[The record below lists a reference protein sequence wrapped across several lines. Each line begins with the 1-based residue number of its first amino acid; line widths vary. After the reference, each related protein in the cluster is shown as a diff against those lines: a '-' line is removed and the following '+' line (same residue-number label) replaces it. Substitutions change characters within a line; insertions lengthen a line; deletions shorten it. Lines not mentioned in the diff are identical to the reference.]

1 MPFYAYATLAAG
13 FLIWVAPFV
22 LARRKSEA
30 PSKVDR
36 RARWGM
42 VLQGIAFMLLWQG
55 HFWEAVLPT
64 WRFALSVIFLGVA
77 GALSWSG
84 TGALGEQWRFDAGL
98 SADHQLVTSG
108 VYRFIRH
115 PIYCSML
122 CLGLGIGFMVT
133 SWPLFLLSTIVLIAG
148 TEIRVRIEDKLLESR
163 FGERFRQY
171 RQSVPAYIPFA
182 R

>member
-1 MPFYAYATLAAG
+1 MPSYAYAALFAG
-13 FLIWVAPFV
+13 GLIWVAPFL
-22 LARRKSEA
+22 LARRKSEE

-42 VLQGIAFMLLWQG
+42 ALQGIAYMLLWQG

-64 WRFALSVIFLGVA
+64 WRFVVSVLFLGVA
-77 GALSWSG
+77 GILSWTG
-84 TGALGEQWRFDAGL
+84 TSALGQQWRFDAGL
-98 SADHQLVTSG
+98 SADHQLVTTG
-108 VYRFIRH
+108 PYRFIRH

-122 CLGLGIGFMVT
+122 CLLLGIGLMVT
-133 SWPLFLLSTIVLIAG
+133 PWPLFLISTVVFIGG
-148 TEIRVRIEDKLLESR
+148 TEIRVRIEDKLLAAH

-171 RQSVPAYIPFA
+171 QQSIAAYLPFV